1 MGVNTIIV
9 KSTSKKIKEPTIDT
23 SMFEGSD
30 FYLSKALK
38 ESVVLNIRVAKVMG
52 ITKEEVEKGG
62 LRIKKDNIPYVTK
75 YWDAVAV
82 TA

>member
-1 MGVNTIIV
+1 MGRTLII
-9 KSTSKKIKEPTIDT
+9 KSSNKTIKEPKIDT

-38 ESVVLNIRVAKVMG
+38 ESIVLNIRVAKVMG
-52 ITKEEVEKGG
+52 ITKEEVMEGG
-62 LRIKKDNIPYVTK
+62 LRIRKDSIPYIGK